1 MTKGGRRLSY
11 EDDFWYKELFPL
23 PEKYK
28 WKIRRFPLT
37 FLFTELFPLP
47 VTQKSIQCKSSK
59 TKKNS
64 WNNPWIKLFMNNHIS
79 VIFFDKKTMK
89 TWILRLKQ
97 AKKWKKDYSKM
108 TYCTRM
114 NWKSVQKLWMNINE
128 KTTES
133 CAKFLCFSCVKYN
146 PTFVIFVN
154 NSMHT
159 HGNTHSESI
168 RML

>member
-11 EDDFWYKELFPL
+11 EDDFWYK
-23 PEKYK
+23 

-37 FLFTELFPLP
+37 FLFRELFPLPVELFPLPVDLFPLP

-64 WNNPWIKLFMNNHIS
+64 WNLNHIS
-79 VIFFDKKTMK
+79 VIFFDKKNNGNLNTTTKASEMK
-89 TWILRLKQ
+89 ERLLKNDLLYQ
-97 AKKWKKDYSKM
+97 
-108 TYCTRM
+108 
-114 NWKSVQKLWMNINE
+114 NELKSVQNYEWILMK

-159 HGNTHSESI
+159 HGNTHSKSI
-168 RML
+168 RIL